1 MIMKTILKL
10 AVVCVFGASAVACA
24 SSREV
29 EVTGEVAAPAGVS
42 VQGAILVDFLD
53 IVDEEEAPKS
63 VVTATLSAPGP
74 FTQKGDFEGDKILV
88 RAIND
93 KNGDGACSAGEAWAE
108 TEAPIG
114 DDDSVE
120 PVKLTLGTSA
130 CPAP

>member
-1 MIMKTILKL
+1 MKTMLKTM
-10 AVVCVFGASAVACA
+10 AVCLLGASVVACS

-29 EVTGEVAAPAGVS
+29 EVTGEVTAPSSVS
-42 VQGAILVDFLD
+42 LQGGILVDFLD

-63 VVTATLSAPGP
+63 VATANLNAPGP

-108 TEAPIG
+108 AEAPIA
-114 DDDSVE
+114 DDDTVA
-120 PVKLTLGTSA
+120 PVKLTLGTAA